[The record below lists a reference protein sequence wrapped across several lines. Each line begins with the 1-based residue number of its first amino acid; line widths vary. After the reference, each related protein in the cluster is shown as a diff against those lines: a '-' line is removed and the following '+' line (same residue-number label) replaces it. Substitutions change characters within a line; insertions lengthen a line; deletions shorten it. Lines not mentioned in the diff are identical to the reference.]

1 MKSQEELKNALL
13 ASASAWPFAS
23 LVYRNKMWCID
34 GGLSDFQPLVNE
46 DTITVSPFYFSDA
59 DIKPSRYVPL
69 WWSFI
74 PPRSEDTIDWLYALG
89 YEDCVKYCQKN
100 VPGCVFN
107 ALPYYS

>member
-1 MKSQEELKNALL
+1 MTSVSSQKELKEALL
-13 ASASAWPFAS
+13 ASAAAWPFAP
-23 LVYRNKMWCID
+23 LIYRNDTWCID

-74 PPRSEDTIDWLYALG
+74 PPRSADTIDWLYALG
-89 YEDCVKYCQKN
+89 YEDCVRYCQQN
-100 VPGCVFN
+100 VPG
-107 ALPYYS
+107 